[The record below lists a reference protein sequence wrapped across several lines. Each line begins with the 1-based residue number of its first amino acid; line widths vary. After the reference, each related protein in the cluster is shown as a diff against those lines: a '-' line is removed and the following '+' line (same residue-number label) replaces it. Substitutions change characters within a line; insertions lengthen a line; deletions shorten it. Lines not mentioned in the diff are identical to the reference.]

1 MPKPDVTVLRKTLDL
16 LEEGVLVLNERR
28 EIVFMNSAAERITG
42 VNRENAAGSRCDT
55 VLGSER
61 CTEDCLLDEARRT
74 GNVVRTRH
82 AEAVDAMGN
91 RKLLSI
97 AAGWVDD
104 AGKDG
109 EYAVEVFRDLASMER
124 PATRARSLGGLIST
138 NRVMLGIFELL
149 PLVARSNSTVLIS
162 GESGTGKE
170 LVARAIYQLSKRSEG
185 PFVTVNCA
193 AIPDTLLESEL
204 FGYVRGAFTGADRD
218 KPGRFA
224 MADGG
229 TIFLDEIAEVSPAIQ
244 AKLLRVLQDGV
255 YQALGSTGEQQTDT
269 RVLAAT
275 NRDIE
280 AMMEKGE
287 FRSDLYYRINVIN
300 IHLPPL
306 RERMEDL
313 PLLVEHFVSKFNSR
327 ENRSVQGVTDDAL
340 AALMSYDFP
349 GNVREL
355 ENLVERAFVLCK
367 RDRISTEHLPR
378 KLTTGLPT
386 AGGTGGL
393 RELEASYIM
402 SVLRR
407 NDWNKTAA
415 ARELG
420 IHKSTLYR
428 KIKRLGLDVPRRGKK
443 Q

>member
-1 MPKPDVTVLRKTLDL
+1 VKADLGVPVLTEALDM
-16 LEEGVLVLNERR
+16 LEEGVLVLNARR

-42 VNRENAAGSRCDT
+42 VSREEAAGARCDT

-61 CTEDCLLDEARRT
+61 CADDCLLDESRRT
-74 GNVVRTRH
+74 GEVVRTRN

-97 AAGWVDD
+97 AAGWI
-104 AGKDG
+104 GEDG

-124 PATRARSLGGLIST
+124 PAARVRSLGGLISA

-149 PLVARSNSTVLIS
+149 PLVARSSSTVLIS

-170 LVARAIYQLSKRSEG
+170 LVARALYQLSKRSGG

-224 MADGG
+224 IADGG
-229 TIFLDEIAEVSPAIQ
+229 TIFLDEIAEISPAIQ
-244 AKLLRVLQDGV
+244 AKLLRVLQNGV
-255 YQALGSTGEQQTDT
+255 YQALGSTEEQRTDT

-275 NRDIE
+275 NKDLE
-280 AMMEKGE
+280 AMVERGE

-313 PLLVEHFVSKFNSR
+313 PLLIEHFVSKFNAR

-340 AALMSYDFP
+340 AAIMSYDFP

-367 RDRISTEHLPR
+367 EDRISTRHLPA
-378 KLTTGLPT
+378 KLTSG
-386 AGGTGGL
+386 ASSAATGGL
-393 RELEASYIM
+393 KELEASYIM

-407 NDWNKTAA
+407 NNWNKTAA
-415 ARELG
+415 AGELG

-428 KIKRLGLDVPRRGKK
+428 KIKRLGLEVPGQKEDR
-443 Q
+443 